1 MSAASS
7 PVITHAAT
15 RIGSRLPVRYRGRL
29 VMWLSLVTAAAGRWR
44 ARPGIAVSF
53 HGTNLDA
60 ALDAAAA
67 RQGLRARDRS
77 GKDIIDLL
85 VAQQGR

>member
-7 PVITHAAT
+7 PVIVHAGT
-15 RIGSRLPVRYRGRL
+15 GTGPRLPVRCRDRL
-29 VMWLSLVTAAAGRWR
+29 AMWLSFVTVAADRWR
-44 ARPGIAVSF
+44 ARQGIAVPF
-53 HGTNLDA
+53 RGTNLDA

-67 RQGLRARDRS
+67 RHDLRVRDRS
-77 GKDIIDLL
+77 PKDMIDLL